1 MFYRDELAGGPSA
14 VIDPLADSQIENAEA
29 ERREHDGPSAINL
42 ASPSDDRSERAG
54 DEVSRPRELLRQMQ

>member
-1 MFYRDELAGGPSA
+1 MLYGDELAGGPSA

-29 ERREHDGPSAINL
+29 ERREHDGPSAINP

-54 DEVSRPRELLRQMQ
+54 NEISRPRELLRQM